1 MRPRALS
8 IVVPAY
14 NEQARVAATLD
25 EMITY
30 CRQVGRE
37 VEILVVDD
45 GSEDRTPNVVNE
57 VASQFPEV
65 RLIRL
70 DRNRGKGF
78 AVRVGML
85 EATGT
90 RVIFADADGATPIAE
105 LQSLESALD
114 DGADIAIGSRA
125 IRVEGVKLRAR
136 WYRRVIGRIFHG
148 FVSLIGVRGF
158 ADTQCGFKL
167 FTAHSARAIF
177 SRACVDRF
185 AFDIEVLL
193 IAVRLGYRVVE
204 VPVNWNHKPGSRI
217 NLLTDSARMLFDVL
231 RIRLSLLGGVR

>member
-45 GSEDRTPNVVNE
+45 GSEDRTPKVVDE

-70 DRNRGKGF
+70 DRNCGKGF

-105 LQSLESALD
+105 LQSLESELD
-114 DGADIAIGSRA
+114 GGADIAIGSRA
-125 IRVEGVKLRAR
+125 IRVEGVTLRAR

-167 FTAHSARAIF
+167 FTADSARAIF
-177 SRACVDRF
+177 SRARVDRF

-193 IAVRLGYRVVE
+193 IAGRLGYRVVE

-217 NLLTDSARMLFDVL
+217 NLLTDSARMLFDLL
-231 RIRLSLLGGVR
+231 RIRLSLLGRVR